1 MRRFLWISGIVIVL
15 DQATK
20 IGMASWLS
28 IYESVAVL
36 PGLNLILAHNTGAA
50 FSFLAGH
57 DGWQRWF
64 FIVLAVVVSLGLYY
78 WLSVHA
84 KHKMEAVAISLIL
97 GGALGNMIDRL
108 LYGYVID
115 FIDVYYKN
123 MHWPAFNIADSAIV
137 LGAGVLVL
145 DSLLDKNGGKEQ
157 TP

>member
-28 IYESVAVL
+28 IHESVAVL

-145 DSLLDKNGGKEQ
+145 ESLLDKNGGKEQ